1 MLSDE
6 DKKVIEWFEQEHKDS
21 INMGDEDDEA
31 KVILSEYGMTVLT
44 HKDILDHMKRETDIG
59 REEIEELKKHLREE
73 GKI

>member
-31 KVILSEYGMTVLT
+31 KSHPE
-44 HKDILDHMKRETDIG
+44 
-59 REEIEELKKHLREE
+59 
-73 GKI
+73 